1 MDSVDEDVATLVQAL
16 GAQDVAL
23 GDLFPAAYERLRGL
37 AHAQR
42 RRWNQQGTL
51 STTALVHEVYL
62 KLSRQDEARWSDKR
76 HFLRVAARAMRHI
89 LIDYA
94 ERRQAAKRG
103 DGVPLVRLGNGPAS
117 RATDV
122 ENGSASP
129 WSDAQAGSRIEE
141 LLALDE
147 ALTRLAQQ
155 NPRQAQV
162 VELRFFVGLDVE
174 ETADALGVAAITV
187 MRDWRRGKAWLYLQL
202 QSD

>member
-1 MDSVDEDVATLVQAL
+1 MDELDEDVATLIHAL
-16 GAQDVAL
+16 GVEDVAL
-23 GDLFPAAYERLRGL
+23 GDLFPSAYEKLRSL

-42 RRWNQQGTL
+42 RRWNQQETL

-62 KLSRQDEARWSDKR
+62 KLSRQDEARWRDKP

-94 ERRQAAKRG
+94 ERRQTAKRG
-103 DGVPLVRLGNGPAS
+103 DGVPLARLELDSVAAESNSEHGAAWPWENAS
-117 RATDV
+117 D
-122 ENGSASP
+122 
-129 WSDAQAGSRIEE
+129 GSRIDD

-147 ALTRLAQQ
+147 ALKRLARQ

-162 VELRFFVGLDVE
+162 VELRFFAGLDVE

-202 QSD
+202 KAR

>member
-1 MDSVDEDVATLVQAL
+1 MDPVDRDVATLVQAL
-16 GAQDVAL
+16 GADDVAL
-23 GDLFPAAYERLRGL
+23 GDFFPVAYERLRSL

-42 RRWNQQGTL
+42 RGWDRQETL

-62 KLSRQDEARWSDKR
+62 KLSQQDDPRWKDR
-76 HFLRVAARAMRHI
+76 NHFLRVAARAMRHV

-103 DGVPLVRLGNGPAS
+103 GGLAHVRIGTFPTGGAEGASGTRSFWDDTTDGA
-117 RATDV
+117 
-122 ENGSASP
+122 
-129 WSDAQAGSRIEE
+129 RIEE

-147 ALTRLAQQ
+147 ALTQLARQ

-162 VELRFFVGLDVE
+162 VELRFFAGLDVE
-174 ETADALGVAAITV
+174 ETAAALAVAPITV

-202 QSD
+202 KST

>member
-1 MDSVDEDVATLVQAL
+1 MEAVDEDVATLVDAL

-23 GDLFPAAYERLRGL
+23 GDLFPAAYERLRSL

-42 RRWNQQGTL
+42 RRWNQQETL

-62 KLSRQDEARWSDKR
+62 KLSRHDEARWHDKR

-94 ERRQAAKRG
+94 ERRQAANRG
-103 DGVPLVRLGNGPAS
+103 DGIQLARLGNGPDS
-117 RATDV
+117 RASD
-122 ENGSASP
+122 ERDAASP
-129 WSDAQAGSRIEE
+129 WNDASAESRIVE

-147 ALTRLAQQ
+147 ALTRLARQ

-162 VELRFFVGLDVE
+162 VELRFFAGLDVE

-187 MRDWRRGKAWLYLQL
+187 MRDWRRGKSWLYLQL
-202 QSD
+202 KAR